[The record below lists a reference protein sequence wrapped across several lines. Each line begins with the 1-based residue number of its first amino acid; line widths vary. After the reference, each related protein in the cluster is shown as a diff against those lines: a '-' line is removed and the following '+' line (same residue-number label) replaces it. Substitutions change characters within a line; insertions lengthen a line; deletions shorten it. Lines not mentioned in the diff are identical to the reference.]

1 MTKLLLWKQ
10 KVKEFYGEHD
20 FWITPLFKFLLAFV
34 VFSQINGLLGFMRQI
49 DNIFVVL
56 ILSLICAMF
65 SINVMTILACLLI
78 LGHCYAVGIETAGFA
93 AVLLILLMIL
103 FLRFTSEDN
112 VALILT
118 PISFTLHIPAAV
130 PVGCGIFRGAS
141 SAVPSGCGVT
151 LYFFMKLVK
160 DRATVLQGN
169 ETEPLQKLQLLLDGV
184 LKNEEMW
191 LTVVVFAA
199 VVVIVSVISRASF
212 DYAWRIAIVTGAVVY
227 IVIMVF
233 GSMFMSVS
241 TELAGII
248 LSGVAAIIIG
258 FVIEFFELGVDYSR
272 TELTQFE
279 DDEYIYYVKAVP
291 KALVSESK
299 KSVKKFTPNSKVV
312 EEVRLDEVRQNKE
325 TKAYQQESQH
335 QEIKPIPEENLSQ
348 TEKAHTQDFSA
359 KQNTAQEE
367 SEAVPVERVA
377 EEDFDFEKQLEES
390 LKNL

>member
-130 PVGCGIFRGAS
+130 PVGCGILRGAS
-141 SAVPSGCGVT
+141 SAVPSGCGVI

-212 DYAWRIAIVTGAVVY
+212 DY
-227 IVIMVF
+227 

-348 TEKAHTQDFSA
+348 TEKAHTQDISA

>member
-20 FWITPLFKFLLAFV
+20 FWIMPLFKFLLAFV

-56 ILSLICAMF
+56 ILSLICAVF

-93 AVLLILLMIL
+93 AVLLVLLMIL

-130 PVGCGIFRGAS
+130 PVGCGILRRAS
-141 SAVPSGCGVT
+141 SAVPSGCGVI

-248 LSGVAAIIIG
+248 LSGVAAIVIG

-312 EEVRLDEVRQNKE
+312 EEVKLDEVRQNKE
-325 TKAYQQESQH
+325 TKSYQQESQY
-335 QEIKPIPEENLSQ
+335 QEIKPIQEGNLSQ

-359 KQNTAQEE
+359 KQDTAQEE
-367 SEAVPVERVA
+367 PDAVPVERVA

>member
-130 PVGCGIFRGAS
+130 PVGCGILRGAS
-141 SAVPSGCGVT
+141 SAVPSGCGVI

-272 TELTQFE
+272 TENVQFE
-279 DDEYIYYVKAVP
+279 DDEYYYYVKAVP
-291 KALVSESK
+291 KVVVQMPEKQVKHITEHQEQDAEMPNVSETENNTAVSEVSDLK
-299 KSVKKFTPNSKVV
+299 EV
-312 EEVRLDEVRQNKE
+312 EQKE
-325 TKAYQQESQH
+325 
-335 QEIKPIPEENLSQ
+335 EENQSEQLKKESDLAQTTIFNDSNMTEDILLTRSLSKELGLDQ
-348 TEKAHTQDFSA
+348 NEEK
-359 KQNTAQEE
+359 KE
-367 SEAVPVERVA
+367 
-377 EEDFDFEKQLEES
+377 
-390 LKNL
+390 

>member
-20 FWITPLFKFLLAFV
+20 FWLTPLFKFLLAFV

-93 AVLLILLMIL
+93 AVLLVLLMIL

-130 PVGCGIFRGAS
+130 PVGCGILRGAS
-141 SAVPSGCGVT
+141 STVPSGCGVI

-241 TELAGII
+241 TELVGII
-248 LSGVAAIIIG
+248 LSGVVAIIIG
-258 FVIEFFELGVDYSR
+258 FVVEFFELGVDYSR
-272 TELTQFE
+272 IELTQFE

-291 KALVSESK
+291 KALISESK

-312 EEVRLDEVRQNKE
+312 EEVKLDEVRQNKE
-325 TKAYQQESQH
+325 TKAYQQENQY
-335 QEIKPIPEENLSQ
+335 QEIKPIQEVNPGQ
-348 TEKAHTQDFSA
+348 TEKTHTQDFSA
-359 KQNTAQEE
+359 KQNTVQEE
-367 SEAVPVERVA
+367 PEAVPVERVA

>member
-34 VFSQINGLLGFMRQI
+34 VFSQINGLLGFMEQI

-56 ILSLICAMF
+56 ILSLICAVF
-65 SINVMTILACLLI
+65 SINVMTILACFLI

-93 AVLLILLMIL
+93 AILLVLLMIL

-112 VALILT
+112 VALVLT
-118 PISFTLHIPAAV
+118 PVSFTLHIPAAV
-130 PVGCGIFRGAS
+130 PVGCGVLRGAS
-141 SAVPSGCGVT
+141 SAVPSGCGVV

-191 LTVVVFAA
+191 LTVVVFAV

-227 IVIMVF
+227 VVIMVF

-241 TELAGII
+241 TELVGII
-248 LSGVAAIIIG
+248 LSGVFAIIIG
-258 FVIEFFELGVDYSR
+258 FAVEFFELGVDYSR

-291 KALVSESK
+291 KALVSEGK
-299 KSVKKFTPNSKVV
+299 KSVKKFTPNSKLV
-312 EEVRLDEVRQNKE
+312 EEVKPDQVRQNKE
-325 TKAYQQESQH
+325 TRVHQQESQH
-335 QEIKPIPEENLSQ
+335 QEMKTNQEVNLNQ
-348 TEKAHTQDFSA
+348 TEETQTQDFLVE
-359 KQNTAQEE
+359 QNTAQEE
-367 SEAVPVERVA
+367 SDAVPVERVSQ
-377 EEDFDFEKQLEES
+377 EDFDFEKQLEES

>member
-130 PVGCGIFRGAS
+130 PVGCGILRGAS
-141 SAVPSGCGVT
+141 GAVPSGCGVI

-367 SEAVPVERVA
+367 PEAVPVERVA